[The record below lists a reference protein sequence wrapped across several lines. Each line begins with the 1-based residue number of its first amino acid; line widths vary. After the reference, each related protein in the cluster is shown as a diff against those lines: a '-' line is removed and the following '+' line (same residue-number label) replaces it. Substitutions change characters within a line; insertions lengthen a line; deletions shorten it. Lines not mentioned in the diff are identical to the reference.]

1 MAQRAAAFEER
12 TDPYGFQVAGRHT
25 RGFGQSLSDFAQIAA
40 TTPKFSQNWDDISKL
55 LTSEGF
61 SSGDITAARISFTG
75 EFEGLVNKA
84 SDLSADQVSDYAKQ
98 FVVSGRSVVGA
109 IQNVQGLFNPSSV
122 GADPIQVTQVF
133 TGTLIGFLAAAGAL
147 SGVATAGVGT
157 AIMAATGAVI
167 GMLQALGVVGPPK
180 EGFFSF
186 NVPTIVPGSLAW
198 NKFPDPN
205 NAADAAWFGQCMNQD
220 SSGRW
225 GCAFTDSSRN
235 MSFESRTPSGVNP
248 ATYNMRPID
257 YLPFGN
263 PTGYSD
269 IEYLST
275 HPDGPSNFTASYIGA
290 WKANAEYVL
299 NGMRA
304 QADADVFIHFV
315 RLWNRSHLG
324 PVVPLSTWP
333 TDYYKRFIDPVV
345 YAKAD
350 DILTGRDVA
359 INGGALRPVSSVSTA
374 LSGAPKS
381 AAAKVAAPAAVLGL
395 GVLAYAW
402 IAGHSVDFVLSR
414 LWKEAKRFVYRVAG
428 EAEHLTPNPLGL
440 FERQSTTVQ
449 SLLFP
454 RPEFSPSSARSWARR
469 HGYRAGKVHSTG
481 DYVRLRQHPPSDFKR
496 GSFRTISFGSSGIKA
511 VIGRPR

>member
-1 MAQRAAAFEER
+1 MVAPRVR
-12 TDPYGFQVAGRHT
+12 TLDQSLP
-25 RGFGQSLSDFAQIAA
+25 RGFGQSLADFAQIAA
-40 TTPKFSQNWDDISKL
+40 TNPKFAQNWADISAQ
-55 LTSEGF
+55 LTAEGF
-61 SSGDITAARISFTG
+61 KSADINAAQINFTS

-84 SDLSADQVSDYAKQ
+84 TDLSADQVSDYAKQ
-98 FVVSGRSVVGA
+98 FVIAGRSVAGA
-109 IQNVQGLFNPSSV
+109 IQNVQGLFNPGSV

-133 TGTLIGFLAAAGAL
+133 TGTLVGFLAAAGAL
-147 SGVATAGVGT
+147 SGVPTAGVGT
-157 AIMAATGAVI
+157 AIMAAVGAVI
-167 GMLQALGVVGPPK
+167 GMLDALGVVGPPK

-186 NVPTIVPGSLAW
+186 NTPTSVPGALNW
-198 NKFPDPN
+198 NTFPDPN
-205 NAADAAWFGQCMNQD
+205 NAADAAWFAQCMNQD

-225 GCAFTDSSRN
+225 GCAFTDTSRN

-263 PTGYSD
+263 PSAYYN
-269 IEYLST
+269 IEYLSS

-304 QADADVFIHFV
+304 QSDSDVFIHFV
-315 RLWNRSHLG
+315 RLWNRAHLG

-333 TDYYKRFIDPVV
+333 TDYYKQFIPMVV
-345 YAKAD
+345 SANAAD
-350 DILTGRDVA
+350 IMTGKDVA
-359 INGGALRPVSSVSTA
+359 VNGGGLRPVSSVSSTG
-374 LSGAPKS
+374 LSATTKS
-381 AAAKVAAPAAVLGL
+381 AVTKVAAPAAVLGL

-402 IAGHSVDFVLSR
+402 VAGHSVDFVLSR
-414 LWKEAKRFVYRVAG
+414 FWSSAKRFVYKVVG

-481 DYVRLRQHPPSDFKR
+481 DYVRLRQHPPSDFRR
-496 GSFRTISFGSSGIKA
+496 GSFRTISFGGSGIKA